1 MQSPLKVFMKYPK
14 CGVGFTGYEIKKK
27 RPHYYKCRTKGCDC
41 NKNAK
46 IVNKQLLDSLQSNI
60 TGEDKIAPLAY
71 LRTQQFEQLSQ
82 SSKDEKKVYKIKLS
96 EIQKKIGT
104 IEEKYFALSEMNRET
119 FEKLNSKYLDDKTEI
134 IRCLQ
139 SLS

>member
-1 MQSPLKVFMKYPK
+1 
-14 CGVGFTGYEIKKK
+14 
-27 RPHYYKCRTKGCDC
+27 
-41 NKNAK
+41 
-46 IVNKQLLDSLQSNI
+46 
-60 TGEDKIAPLAY
+60 LAY